1 MFPFSLLMKPLEV
14 IAFTIA
20 LLKAGYGVE
29 KIIYELAQREEKGI
43 FVKIV
48 KAIKR
53 GMELPEALER
63 ASNLEKGIMKEYFS
77 MLAKVARGELGEIEP
92 RLKEMLHYGYEE
104 ERRVLRKSMKRFSMY
119 SSALI
124 VSALSFAI
132 IGSLASIIA
141 SIPLGPFSGLFKGVD
156 LIALASLP
164 TGLIAMFI
172 ITLLGWREAR
182 K

>member
-1 MFPFSLLMKPLEV
+1 MKPLEV

-104 ERRVLRKSMKRFSMY
+104 ERRALRKSNIFPFGGRFNCFLH
-119 SSALI
+119 SSFDCLI
-124 VSALSFAI
+124 SKFFNF
-132 IGSLASIIA
+132 
-141 SIPLGPFSGLFKGVD
+141 IPLG
-156 LIALASLP
+156 I
-164 TGLIAMFI
+164 T
-172 ITLLGWREAR
+172 ITLFL
-182 K
+182 